1 MLHEGLMF
9 RLDGEVV
16 SIILFGAVSFLAFLF
31 TVRWI
36 FLRGFGFSGGFGSTH
51 SYKDACQMANG
62 FIDKLNRVRQKIA
75 LLEPYTT
82 EYVHVFQS
90 TGWVQIIAIFESLEL
105 AELDLDKRIKSRNYD
120 GAVELARFLC
130 SHDPLVADEFINQE
144 GFKFVSLVMW
154 EKQLLENLTEL
165 LDELQR
171 AAETMAGIGVV
182 RKRDRTPTLMT
193 VEAIRMELLA
203 MKAEWEAQ
211 SASQ

>member
-1 MLHEGLMF
+1 MF
-9 RLDGEVV
+9 DVDLLNQLDFEVV
-16 SIILFGAVSFLAFLF
+16 SIILFGAVAFLAFVV

-36 FLRGFGFSGGFGSTH
+36 LVRGFGVSGVVGAVNT
-51 SYKDACQMANG
+51 YKDACHAANG

-90 TGWVQIIAIFESLEL
+90 AGWVHIISIFESLEL
-105 AELDLDKRIKSRNYD
+105 AESELDKRIKTRDYD
-120 GAVELARFLC
+120 NAVNLARFLC
-130 SHDPLVADEFINQE
+130 SHDPLIADDFISHE

-154 EKQLLENLTEL
+154 EKQLLEHLTVL
-165 LDELQR
+165 LDELQK

-182 RKRDRTPTLMT
+182 RKRERTPTLMT
-193 VEAIRMELLA
+193 VEAIRRELLE

-211 SASQ
+211 SAV

>member
-1 MLHEGLMF
+1 MLLEGLVG

-16 SIILFGAVSFLAFLF
+16 TIILFGAVSFLAFLI

-36 FLRGFGFSGGFGSTH
+36 FLRGFGFHGFFGSTH
-51 SYKDACQMANG
+51 SYKDACHMANG